1 MLQIDA
7 QQLGKRYRYEWIFK
21 DLEYSFL
28 SGNSYALAGPNG
40 SGKSTLLKVL
50 SSFLTPSKGEIQFSY
65 HQKSITPD
73 QVAPLLS
80 FAAPYTD
87 LIEEW
92 TLTEAI
98 QFHFRF
104 KTLKEGLELAELP
117 ALFQL
122 EKAIDKPVRFFSS
135 GMKQRLRLGLA
146 FVAKSEL
153 LLLDEPTSNLD
164 EKGMQWYRT
173 MINRFTGKELLV
185 VASNVAIDFDFCNH
199 RVNIMDYK
207 PRKRNRLAGTF

>member
-50 SSFLTPSKGEIQFSY
+50 SSFLTPSKGKIQFSH

-122 EKAIDKPVRFFSS
+122 EKAIEKPVRFFSS

-146 FVAKSEL
+146 LVAESDL

-164 EKGMQWYRT
+164 DRGVQWYRS
-173 MINRFTGKELLV
+173 MIEQFTGKELLV
-185 VASNVAIDFDFCNH
+185 VASNVGVDFDFCQEQL
-199 RVNIMDYK
+199 NIMDFK
-207 PRKRNRLAGTF
+207 RKKGARS